1 MKKFILL
8 ILTSWILWQCGSK
21 PNIVH
26 YKVKGLFSDNYEN
39 KQVILSTFDKNMRL
53 IPIDTT
59 LISDSIFEFSVPLQ
73 NPKIAIIK
81 MDGINQKI
89 PVIIGDGDVIIGIDP
104 KISNPF
110 RYDISRTTSALTHK
124 FFDYEN
130 YALKDKDTGVKL
142 LQSFR
147 IAKTEQEKDS
157 LKNLYE
163 QWRQKAEAY
172 QYDYIEKNK
181 DYVGLIIM
189 QSLIS
194 GQSADLQKIRTSFEK
209 YPLPVRTSNLGKYIN
224 TYLLTKGATEIGG
237 KAPNFVGTTPEGKKL
252 SLNQAM
258 GKVTIIDFWASWC
271 RPCRAENPYLVEI
284 YNKYHEQGLN
294 VIGVSLDRNRKSWL
308 NAIKDDGLK
317 WQHVSE
323 LKFWQDPI
331 AKMYAVMS
339 IPQTFIL
346 DAKGV
351 IRAKNLRRKDLEE
364 KIVELLNE

>member
-1 MKKFILL
+1 MKKIILIVL
-8 ILTSWILWQCGSK
+8 ASWMLWQCGSK
-21 PNIVH
+21 PKIVQ
-26 YKVKGLFSDNYEN
+26 YKLQGKFSENYEN
-39 KQVILSTFDKNMRL
+39 IQVVLSTFDKNMRL

-59 LISDSIFEFSVPLQ
+59 LIKDSIFEFVIPQQ
-73 NPKIAIIK
+73 NPQIAIIK
-81 MDGINQKI
+81 MDGFNQRI
-89 PVIIGDGDVIIGIDP
+89 PVIIGEGDIIIKIDP
-104 KISNPF
+104 KRNNPF
-110 RYDISRTTSALTHK
+110 KNDISGTTSALTHK

-130 YALKDKDTGVKL
+130 YAINDKEKGIKL
-142 LQSFR
+142 LQSYR
-147 IAKTEQEKDS
+147 MAQTDQARDS

-163 QWRQKAEAY
+163 QWREKAEAY
-172 QYDYIEKNK
+172 QYDYIENNK

-194 GQSADLQKIRTSFEK
+194 GQNADLQKIRNSFDK
-209 YPLPVRTSNLGKYIN
+209 YPIPVKTSNLGKYIN
-224 TYLLTKGATEIGG
+224 TYILTKGATEIGG
-237 KAPNFVGTTPEGKKL
+237 KAPNFIGTTPDGKKL

-271 RPCRAENPYLVEI
+271 RPCRAENPYVVEI
-284 YNKYHEQGLN
+284 YNKYHDQGLN
-294 VIGVSLDRNRKSWL
+294 IIGVSLDKNKQSWL

-346 DAKGV
+346 DAKGI
-351 IRAKNLRRKDLEE
+351 IRAKNLRREALEQ
-364 KIVELLNE
+364 KVKELLNE